1 MNFDE
6 TWAVPAED
14 LDATWPIGSR
24 AKEAERSVPHPS
36 PAEVV
41 RGEPALPARG

>member
-24 AKEAERSVPHPS
+24 AKEAERSATHPS
-36 PAEVV
+36 PAEVAC
-41 RGEPALPARG
+41 GEAALRERV